1 MTELSIRLTHISQS
15 LVSMTKKILIISRKE
30 LLLKFPNQ
38 VKRGDLVS
46 VITYNFWPIFT
57 DTDYNRYL
65 QFLTLP
71 IPIPV
76 FTFEYHT
83 DTDTDFAKNTD

>member
-38 VKRGDLVS
+38 VRRGDLVS
-46 VITYNFWPIFT
+46 VRTCN
-57 DTDYNRYL
+57 L
-65 QFLTLP
+65 LTLP

-83 DTDTDFAKNTD
+83 DTDFAKNTD

>member
-30 LLLKFPNQ
+30 LLFKFPNQ

-46 VITYNFWPIFT
+46 LELTIF
-57 DTDYNRYL
+57 DR
-65 QFLTLP
+65 FLP
-71 IPIPV
+71 IPII
-76 FTFEYHT
+76 T
-83 DTDTDFAKNTD
+83 DIYNF